1 VAAAPVFAD
10 VDTGVDD
17 AIALIYL
24 LASPDAELVGIASTG
39 GNVGVNQVC
48 ENNLG
53 LLDLCCVDGVPVS
66 KGADRPLNS
75 PALADSPVHGPR
87 GLGYAELPPSDRQLS
102 GDDAATAWVKA
113 AQQHP
118 GELIGVATGPL
129 TNLALA
135 LRKEPALPTLLRQL
149 VIMGGAY
156 DYRGNT
162 SPVAEWNIAFDPEA
176 AAEVFAAW
184 SPEATKAAEPPSL
197 PILCG
202 LDVTRNIAITP
213 DILNRLAAGAGSTT
227 TAMSIDDERGSRSS
241 ASNALIRVIEDA
253 TRFYMESYH
262 ALGHGYLAHLHDP
275 LAAAVALDTQLV
287 DTRHATVDV
296 ELTGS
301 LTRGM
306 TVTDW
311 SGRWGRK
318 PNALIGVGADSTVFF
333 DRFIERVGPFAAR
346 LGVQSG
352 HS

>member
-1 VAAAPVFAD
+1 MAAAPVFAD

-39 GNVGVNQVC
+39 GNVGVKQVC

-53 LLDLCCVDGVPVS
+53 LLDLCRVDDVPVFR
-66 KGADRPLNS
+66 GADHPLNS
-75 PALADSPVHGPR
+75 SASGVSAVHGPR
-87 GLGYAELPPSDRQLS
+87 GLGYADLPSTDRQLCD
-102 GDDAATAWVKA
+102 DDAATAWVKA
-113 AQQHP
+113 AHQHP
-118 GELIGVATGPL
+118 GELIGLATGPL

-135 LRKEPALPTLLRQL
+135 LRKEPALPALLRRL

-162 SPVAEWNIAFDPEA
+162 NPVAEWNIAFDPEA

-184 SPEATKAAEPPSL
+184 SPATAREFAPQHL

-202 LDVTRNIAITP
+202 LDVTRKIAITP
-213 DILNRLAAGAGSTT
+213 DILAHLAAAADSTT
-227 TAMSIDDERGSRSS
+227 IALSAEDQRGTRSA
-241 ASNALIRVIEDA
+241 ASNPLIRVIEDA
-253 TRFYMESYH
+253 TRFYLESYH
-262 ALGHGYLAHLHDP
+262 DLGHGFLAHLHDP
-275 LAAAVALDTQLV
+275 LAAAVALDPQLV
-287 DTRHATVDV
+287 DSRQATVDV
-296 ELTGS
+296 ELVGM

-318 PNALIGVGADSTVFF
+318 PNALIAVQADPTRFF

-346 LGVQSG
+346 LG
-352 HS
+352 

>member
-1 VAAAPVFAD
+1 VATAPVFAD

-39 GNVGVNQVC
+39 GNVGVDQVC

-53 LLDLCCVDGVPVS
+53 LLDLCRIDGVPVS
-66 KGADRPLNS
+66 RGADLPLNS
-75 PALADSPVHGPR
+75 AALTVSPVHGPR
-87 GLGYAELPPSDRQLS
+87 GLGYADLPPTDRQLC
-102 GDDAATAWVKA
+102 GDDSATAWVTA
-113 AQQHP
+113 AHQHP

-135 LRKEPALPTLLRQL
+135 LRQEPALPTLLRRL

-184 SPEATKAAEPPSL
+184 SPDAAEHVAPQNL

-202 LDVTRNIAITP
+202 LDVTRLIAITP
-213 DILNRLAAGAGSTT
+213 DILSRLAAAADSTT
-227 TAMSIDDERGSRSS
+227 TALSVENERGTLSS
-241 ASNALIRVIEDA
+241 ASNPLIRVIEDA
-253 TRFYMESYH
+253 TRFYLESYH
-262 ALGHGYLAHLHDP
+262 DLGHGYQAHLHDP
-275 LAAAVALDTQLV
+275 LAAAAALDPQLV
-287 DTRHATVDV
+287 DTRQATVDV
-296 ELTGS
+296 ELTGT

-318 PNALIGVGADSTVFF
+318 PNALIAVDADPTRFF
-333 DRFIERVGPFAAR
+333 DRFVERVGPFAAR
-346 LGVQSG
+346 LG
-352 HS
+352 